1 MNSEK
6 ITNEEGAA
14 MIPYYVH
21 EMEMFRMERRGKRLT
36 WAVIA
41 GVVLLVA
48 SNAAWIA
55 HAIC

>member
-14 MIPYYVH
+14 MIPYYAH
-21 EMEMFRMERRGKRLT
+21 EMAMCRMERRERRLT
-36 WAVIA
+36 WAIIA

-48 SNAAWIA
+48 SNAAWIV
-55 HAIC
+55 HALG